1 MKQKKKKETTVGD
14 AIYNFF
20 RSIGAGERFR
30 QNLAIA
36 FWDAVVGDL
45 IAKQTEP
52 VEVRNG
58 VLIVRV
64 ADPVWRQEML
74 FRKFEFIEKL
84 NEKIG
89 KKAIKDIKF
98 Y

>member
-1 MKQKKKKETTVGD
+1 VVNIK
-14 AIYNFF
+14 
-20 RSIGAGERFR
+20 
-30 QNLAIA
+30 NLLTGVKADTLYRAEGHIQFA
-36 FWDAVVGDL
+36 H
-45 IAKQTEP
+45 
-52 VEVRNG
+52 G

-84 NEKIG
+84 NAKIG